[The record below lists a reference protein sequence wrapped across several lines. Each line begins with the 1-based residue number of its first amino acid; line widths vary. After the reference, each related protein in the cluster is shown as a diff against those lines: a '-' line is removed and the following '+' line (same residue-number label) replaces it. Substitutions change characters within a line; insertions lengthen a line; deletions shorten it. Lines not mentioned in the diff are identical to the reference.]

1 MAKFSP
7 TEAVFAGFRFVR
19 ERPATLLIWSAFLLV
34 VLALALVA
42 MFDLGGD
49 QMTAL
54 VQASQAVP
62 FDPALITKLSQ
73 DIFPASAFAL
83 LLTVV
88 FGSVLVTAILRV
100 RLESAT
106 HPWGGLRFGG
116 DELRVLGANVMV
128 ILAVFLAETL
138 VGMAADLG
146 ARVGVPPAAA
156 LAVGFLLIVGLQ
168 VRLSL
173 TPVVAMVEKRIV
185 LGRSWTLTG
194 KGFWSLLGAYILLLA
209 IVLVI
214 LFLIVILFSALMASV
229 ALAGG
234 RGNPLAIL
242 LANDFGGLNVVV
254 VALYAVMNLAQVWL
268 SMVLLAVCLSVNVD
282 AYKAFVSELPK
293 V

>member
-146 ARVGVPPAAA
+146 ARVGVPVLRG
-156 LAVGFLLIVGLQ
+156 LAV
-168 VRLSL
+168 
-173 TPVVAMVEKRIV
+173 
-185 LGRSWTLTG
+185 W
-194 KGFWSLLGAYILLLA
+194 
-209 IVLVI
+209 
-214 LFLIVILFSALMASV
+214 
-229 ALAGG
+229 LAGG
-234 RGNPLAIL
+234 APLRWRAPGPAGGPPAQRRARRRGPGPPA
-242 LANDFGGLNVVV
+242 ATRAARPAPSRRAGGRR
-254 VALYAVMNLAQVWL
+254 ARGAGRQWRAPAR
-268 SMVLLAVCLSVNVD
+268 SGRG
-282 AYKAFVSELPK
+282 
-293 V
+293 